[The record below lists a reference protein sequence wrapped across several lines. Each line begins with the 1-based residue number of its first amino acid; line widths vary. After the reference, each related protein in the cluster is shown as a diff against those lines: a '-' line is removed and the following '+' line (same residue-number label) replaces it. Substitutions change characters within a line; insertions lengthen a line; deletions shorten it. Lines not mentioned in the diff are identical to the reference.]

1 MSPWSP
7 SSPASAGSSPQSSIY
22 SFDSGMPQIKPLA
35 PPPRRRRPRT
45 SGDSIDSLGSTRSRS
60 ARSPSLDLAAANPYI
75 NPAPTIEQIKE
86 LHGDDRSTPGSLQ
99 RDLKHSDSG
108 PTRYY
113 SHDTSPLSVT
123 ITKTT
128 STTPATTTT
137 MTKPPIPTSP
147 KPDFSTLRTQS
158 RSRHASHPYS
168 ALSSPSLDS
177 LGPTTNHLNSNQ
189 RSDLVRKSRKLA
201 QVFGQTPTAGSLAAQ
216 GRSFLDLPSSSL
228 AKHRHHRAAHS
239 VSSDINISSGG
250 AGRRR
255 SGSRTNKPS
264 PVWPPPQGTQYVSA
278 SGRRHSTPL
287 TPDQFSF
294 LSDNPT
300 DEYDDGRSF
309 YSHRSSELNIEIG
322 STHEGSMYEDDAAA
336 SFIDLSDDDSSKKQ
350 VIITTTAVDDAS
362 EDAHSLNHR
371 TRAKANSIS
380 TSGYHHSELLTGE
393 PDGSKA
399 RGKSRAN
406 PETSS
411 PDTTFSEDLTSSP
424 THQRSSSIST
434 DDMSIFENLRLN
446 MSPEEQA
453 EDERRRRR
461 EKLAKLHRF
470 LGSRVPPDLVVGGL
484 TDPELPPLAPA
495 DALMSLEG
503 RHHQH
508 ESSWLKRRRSSSAAA
523 FPSWSDDLDR
533 LRDGLSHEEKAI
545 NVKRA
550 QKMEKVFG
558 VAPPQTL
565 FHTRHS
571 PSPSVPP
578 SSLSSAANTISTGA
592 ATGAPH
598 RSLSGETYLPP
609 LPVKNSSFTSF
620 KSKKRPGTADSE
632 EKLLPKAEVKD
643 DRKGYNTFP
652 SASGPSQTRRA
663 RGASLVYT
671 HYQHSLNSLNDILDR
686 DDKAS
691 LAELHQFLNSPDT
704 ADLIDL
710 GLDQEPHHDAEN
722 EYAKELER
730 FHASTDKGKQPADNK
745 RASLTSSLRSERRR
759 SLPTPVTGS
768 GASFMSMDSSID
780 YHYHPRSRDRAESI
794 LGRDDA
800 TIRNADDQDLDF
812 QMRRKKAAKLTQF
825 FGVNYRDLIRDVLD
839 SIESGLEMET
849 KKGTV
854 SKEEAEHSFISFSR
868 PSDSRMSEDD
878 RAAKAARAKA
888 MLKKRQA
895 AKKTVTGAVA
905 SGVASP
911 ASERSFS
918 PAPPEPPAPAAAPA
932 QQPQEELEEEK
943 PKDISDVFGKDE
955 AAPGD
960 TSWLSTLSRA
970 LSPPP
975 ARSPVSPPQSQP
987 PTQAPT
993 VASPPPSANGYVN
1006 DGKLEELR
1014 LENESLKAR
1023 LGDLDELRSRNSSL
1037 EKERDAAREKA
1048 EGLSKRVNALETA
1061 SKQSEASASRLEAEL
1076 DEVKADLRETQ
1087 DSLAKEQRQSQE
1099 LSERV
1104 EQIRTE
1110 KDNAIRNEQQTIN
1123 LLVSEKAALT
1133 AELERLGDVDA
1144 QAQEVESELTSEQE
1158 KVQNLERQL
1167 EELRIEV
1174 RDTSTRNQA
1183 LQAREKEMSEKTREQ
1198 ERQLQLANG
1207 SISSLRKEAES
1218 HQRRVKELEEQIESD
1233 DRAEKLEASL
1243 KNTQDRADE
1252 LEFQL
1257 SKLKQAHSDVK
1268 AERDD
1273 LESRLTTHR
1282 EGEGEWKSKHTS
1294 LEQQHQS
1301 IQQQLA
1307 TVTSEKES
1315 LLSERVSLQSEFEQA
1330 QEAVVSLQ
1338 DKLKQAAEEL
1348 ATSTRHLKAAQ
1359 TEAKN
1364 AVRRADE
1371 AERTQRD
1378 LQTEGTT
1385 LMRSLDEMRP
1395 KIVELTGV
1403 KLELTEKVE
1412 GLERAVSSRD
1422 QVIAQLEGSLEETRQ
1437 EKEMLDNQWQVAQS
1451 ERERER
1457 TNAEDDSNE
1466 LQKGYDKLQEEL
1478 DSALA
1483 SVRSLESDRTKNHQE
1498 ASQRMKEVE
1507 RLTALTTS
1515 QSEELGALRQELDQ
1529 RSSEQV
1535 EGEGF
1540 IERAQNEIEALRQEL
1555 SSKDEE
1561 IQRLKESTAS
1571 TPKQDSKGPRSLD
1584 DEMLGSYKQQH
1595 DLELSA
1601 AQSQIR
1607 SLETALFDAEARSH
1621 TFMKQV
1627 AALEDQLASHV
1638 QHRGSPGVP
1647 SRPSSRHSNDLHRAA
1662 VTSSSRLNPARLA
1675 PPAYDQ
1681 SLSPETRHK
1690 RKVSLSMLKARIDRE
1705 IAATSRSLSPVP
1717 SIHGSNDGLQRSRPS
1732 SAMGPKA
1739 HALHQH
1745 TRPQF
1750 LDDSH
1755 VFWCGSCRGD
1765 LVIL

>member
-1 MSPWSP
+1 
-7 SSPASAGSSPQSSIY
+7 
-22 SFDSGMPQIKPLA
+22 
-35 PPPRRRRPRT
+35 
-45 SGDSIDSLGSTRSRS
+45 
-60 ARSPSLDLAAANPYI
+60 
-75 NPAPTIEQIKE
+75 
-86 LHGDDRSTPGSLQ
+86 
-99 RDLKHSDSG
+99 
-108 PTRYY
+108 
-113 SHDTSPLSVT
+113 
-123 ITKTT
+123 
-128 STTPATTTT
+128 
-137 MTKPPIPTSP
+137 
-147 KPDFSTLRTQS
+147 
-158 RSRHASHPYS
+158 
-168 ALSSPSLDS
+168 
-177 LGPTTNHLNSNQ
+177 
-189 RSDLVRKSRKLA
+189 
-201 QVFGQTPTAGSLAAQ
+201 
-216 GRSFLDLPSSSL
+216 
-228 AKHRHHRAAHS
+228 
-239 VSSDINISSGG
+239 
-250 AGRRR
+250 
-255 SGSRTNKPS
+255 
-264 PVWPPPQGTQYVSA
+264 
-278 SGRRHSTPL
+278 
-287 TPDQFSF
+287 
-294 LSDNPT
+294 
-300 DEYDDGRSF
+300 
-309 YSHRSSELNIEIG
+309 
-322 STHEGSMYEDDAAA
+322 
-336 SFIDLSDDDSSKKQ
+336 
-350 VIITTTAVDDAS
+350 
-362 EDAHSLNHR
+362 
-371 TRAKANSIS
+371 
-380 TSGYHHSELLTGE
+380 
-393 PDGSKA
+393 
-399 RGKSRAN
+399 
-406 PETSS
+406 
-411 PDTTFSEDLTSSP
+411 
-424 THQRSSSIST
+424 
-434 DDMSIFENLRLN
+434 
-446 MSPEEQA
+446 
-453 EDERRRRR
+453 
-461 EKLAKLHRF
+461 
-470 LGSRVPPDLVVGGL
+470 
-484 TDPELPPLAPA
+484 
-495 DALMSLEG
+495 
-503 RHHQH
+503 
-508 ESSWLKRRRSSSAAA
+508 
-523 FPSWSDDLDR
+523 
-533 LRDGLSHEEKAI
+533 
-545 NVKRA
+545 
-550 QKMEKVFG
+550 
-558 VAPPQTL
+558 
-565 FHTRHS
+565 
-571 PSPSVPP
+571 
-578 SSLSSAANTISTGA
+578 
-592 ATGAPH
+592 
-598 RSLSGETYLPP
+598 
-609 LPVKNSSFTSF
+609 
-620 KSKKRPGTADSE
+620 
-632 EKLLPKAEVKD
+632 
-643 DRKGYNTFP
+643 
-652 SASGPSQTRRA
+652 
-663 RGASLVYT
+663 
-671 HYQHSLNSLNDILDR
+671 
-686 DDKAS
+686 
-691 LAELHQFLNSPDT
+691 
-704 ADLIDL
+704 
-710 GLDQEPHHDAEN
+710 
-722 EYAKELER
+722 
-730 FHASTDKGKQPADNK
+730 
-745 RASLTSSLRSERRR
+745 
-759 SLPTPVTGS
+759 
-768 GASFMSMDSSID
+768 
-780 YHYHPRSRDRAESI
+780 
-794 LGRDDA
+794 
-800 TIRNADDQDLDF
+800 
-812 QMRRKKAAKLTQF
+812 
-825 FGVNYRDLIRDVLD
+825 
-839 SIESGLEMET
+839 
-849 KKGTV
+849 
-854 SKEEAEHSFISFSR
+854 
-868 PSDSRMSEDD
+868 MSEDD

-895 AKKTVTGAVA
+895 AKKTVTGAVT
-905 SGVASP
+905 SGIASP

-918 PAPPEPPAPAAAPA
+918 PAPPEPPAPAAP
-932 QQPQEELEEEK
+932 QQLQEELEEEK
-943 PKDISDVFGKDE
+943 PRDISDVFGKDE
-955 AAPGD
+955 TAPGD

-987 PTQAPT
+987 PAPAPA
-993 VASPPPSANGYVN
+993 VASPPPSANGHID

-1014 LENESLKAR
+1014 LQNEALKAR
-1023 LGDLDELRSRNSSL
+1023 LGELNELKSRNSSL
-1037 EKERDAAREKA
+1037 EKERDTAREKV
-1048 EGLSKRVNALETA
+1048 EGSSKRVNELETA
-1061 SKQSEASASRLEAEL
+1061 SKQSEASASRLEADL
-1076 DEVKADLRETQ
+1076 DGIKADLLETQ
-1087 DSLAKEQRQSQE
+1087 GSLAEEQKQSQE
-1099 LSERV
+1099 LRERV

-1123 LLVSEKAALT
+1123 LLVSEKATLT

-1144 QAQEVESELTSEQE
+1144 QAQEVESQLASEQE

-1268 AERDD
+1268 VERDD

-1307 TVTSEKES
+1307 TVMSQKES
-1315 LLSERVSLQSEFEQA
+1315 LLSERISLQSEFKQA

-1348 ATSTRHLKAAQ
+1348 ATGTRHLKAAQ
-1359 TEAKN
+1359 AEAKN

-1437 EKEMLDNQWQVAQS
+1437 EKEMLDKQWQDAQS

-1498 ASQRMKEVE
+1498 ASQRLREVE
-1507 RLTALTTS
+1507 RLSALATS

-1535 EGEGF
+1535 RVTFFWAILSGYANVSLQAEGEGF

-1555 SSKDEE
+1555 SAKDEE

-1571 TPKQDSKGPRSLD
+1571 TPKQDAKGPRSLD

-1717 SIHGSNDGLQRSRPS
+1717 SIQGSNDGSQRSRPS

-1755 VFWCGSCRGD
+1755 VFWCSSCRGD